1 MHERSGRPARPR
13 GHLPIFGVYGGVALM
28 PIDSYLAGRLEL
40 AIIVEPIA
48 PLEIAGL
55 VELTLRDYL
64 DDLLGAG

>member
-1 MHERSGRPARPR
+1 
-13 GHLPIFGVYGGVALM
+13 LPIFGVYGGVALM